1 MAQKTKS
8 TKPRISRKADPED
21 KKNYS
26 KMVDKRRIHIRMN
39 ANERTI
45 LECDMRK
52 VGFVNV
58 SGYIKYKTLGLD
70 PERKIDEIIK
80 QKSPEELTILLRNAI
95 LDLAE
100 CFIYVRTRYE
110 KDMNQLWKEEGV
122 NLTKWIAA
130 TNHWQ
135 SETSKRMEELLN
147 TVRTIAAKLGL
158 NEYFELPSAK
168 MNIDWE
174 NASTEQ
180 LDALAA
186 QLRKERIAMGHI
198 EEL

>member
-1 MAQKTKS
+1 MAD
-8 TKPRISRKADPED
+8 RK
-21 KKNYS
+21 
-26 KMVDKRRIHIRMN
+26 VVRVRMN

-45 LECDMRK
+45 LENDMRK
-52 VGFVNV
+52 IGFQNV
-58 SGYIKYKTLGLD
+58 SGYIKYKVLGID
-70 PERKIDEIIK
+70 PDRKIEETIK
-80 QKSPEELTILLRNAI
+80 RKSPEELTILLRNAV
-95 LDLAE
+95 LDLTE
-100 CFIYVRTRYE
+100 CFIYVRMRYE

-147 TVRTIAAKLGL
+147 TVRSIAAKLGL
-158 NEYFELPSAK
+158 NEYFELPSSK

-174 NASTEQ
+174 NGSVEEM
-180 LDALAA
+180 DALAA
-186 QLRKERIAMGHI
+186 QLRKERISMGHI

>member
-1 MAQKTKS
+1 MARKEKS
-8 TKPRISRKADPED
+8 TETRISRKADVED
-21 KKNYS
+21 KKNYF
-26 KMVDKRRIHIRMN
+26 KMADRKVVRVRMN

-45 LECDMRK
+45 LENDMRK
-52 VGFVNV
+52 IGFQNV
-58 SGYIKYKTLGLD
+58 SGYIKYKVLGID
-70 PERKIDEIIK
+70 PDRKIEETIK
-80 QKSPEELTILLRNAI
+80 RKSPEELTILLRNAV
-95 LDLAE
+95 LDLTE
-100 CFIYVRTRYE
+100 CFIYVRMRYE

-147 TVRTIAAKLGL
+147 TVRSIAAKLEL
-158 NEYFELPSAK
+158 NEYFELPSSK

-174 NASTEQ
+174 NGSVEEM
-180 LDALAA
+180 DALAA
-186 QLRKERIAMGHI
+186 QLRKERISMGHI